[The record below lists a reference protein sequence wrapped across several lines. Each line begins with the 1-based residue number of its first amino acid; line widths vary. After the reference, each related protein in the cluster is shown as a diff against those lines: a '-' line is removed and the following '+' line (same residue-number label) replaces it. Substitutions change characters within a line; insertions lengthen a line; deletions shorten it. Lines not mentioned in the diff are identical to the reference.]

1 MSVDPATTERACS
14 ATPLPSACDA
24 VVVGAG
30 PNGLVAA
37 NALADAGWDVVVLE
51 AQDTPGGAVRSDE
64 VLAPGVVTDLF
75 SSFYPLAA
83 SSPVIRD
90 LDLTSHGLTWRRSP
104 DVLAHALADRD
115 CAVLRS
121 DAEATAAGLD
131 ADHPGDGDAWL
142 RMVRQW
148 QEIRDPLLDALYT
161 PFPPTTPAL
170 RLLRRLGTS
179 EALDLVRMLT
189 LPVRRLA
196 AEEFGGRHAPLL
208 LAGNS
213 AHSDVHPDASGSGVF
228 GWLLSM
234 LGQDVGYPVPEGG
247 AGRLAG
253 SLVARAES
261 RGAQVVTGAEVVR
274 IEASGGRARGVRLAD
289 GRVVRARRAVLADVS
304 EPALVERLLPQGA
317 VHPTW
322 RDRVRRRFDW
332 DPSTLKVDWA
342 LSGPFPWTAEA
353 ARGAGTVHLGV
364 DLPGLVDTMADIGA
378 GRSPSRPFLL
388 LGQMAVADPTRAP
401 AGTETAWA
409 YTHLPRALA
418 TDDAVLDRL
427 VEAMEDAVEAVAPGF
442 RALVTARLV
451 QRPLDLEAADANLS
465 LGALN
470 GGTGAIH
477 QQLVFRPVAGRGGA
491 STPVEGLYL
500 ASASAH
506 PGGGVHGACGWNAA
520 RAALSDAGATGQVK
534 RALRR
539 TAWHRVLGP
548 T

>member
-51 AQDTPGGAVRSDE
+51 AQDTPGGAVRSAE
-64 VLAPGVVTDLF
+64 VIAPGVVTDLF
-75 SSFYPLAA
+75 SAFYPLAA

-90 LDLTSHGLTWRRSP
+90 LDLASYGLRWRRSP
-104 DVLAHALADRD
+104 DVLAHALADGD

-121 DAEATAAGLD
+121 DPEATAAGLD

-142 RMVRQW
+142 RLFRQW
-148 QEIRDPLLDALYT
+148 QDIRDPLLDALYT

-179 EALDLVRMLT
+179 DALDLVRMLT

-208 LAGNS
+208 LAGNA

-234 LGQDVGYPVPEGG
+234 IGQDVGYPVPEGG
-247 AGRLAG
+247 AGRLADA
-253 SLVARAES
+253 LVARAEA
-261 RGAQVVTGAEVVR
+261 RGARVVTGAEVVR
-274 IEASGGRARGVRLAD
+274 VEASGGRARGVRLAD

-304 EPALVERLLPQGA
+304 EPALVERLLPSAA
-317 VHPTW
+317 VHPRW
-322 RDRVRRRFDW
+322 RDRVRRFDW
-332 DPSTLKVDWA
+332 DPSTLKLSWV
-342 LSGPFPWTAEA
+342 LSGPFPWAA
-353 ARGAGTVHLGV
+353 DGARGAGTVHLGV
-364 DLPGLVDTMADIGA
+364 DVPGLVDTMADIGA
-378 GRSPSRPFLL
+378 GRAPTHPFVL

-401 AGTETAWA
+401 VGTETAWG
-409 YTHLPRALA
+409 YTHLPRDLA
-418 TDDAVLDRL
+418 SDPAVVDRL
-427 VEAMEDAVEAVAPGF
+427 VERMEDAVEAVAPGF
-442 RALVTARLV
+442 RSLVTGRLV
-451 QRPLDLEAADANLS
+451 QRPLDLEATDANLS

-470 GGTGAIH
+470 GGTGQIH
-477 QQLVFRPVAGRGGA
+477 QQLVFRPAAGRGGA
-491 STPVEGLYL
+491 TTPVGGLYL

-520 RAALSDAGATGQVK
+520 RAALAAEGATGQVR

-539 TAWHRVLGP
+539 TAWNRVLGP
-548 T
+548 A